1 MMKIKTQ
8 NKLIL
13 LNAIRERKSV
23 LFGNFKSTSNDE
35 KVESWKSVHNIA
47 QSLQLATSDRSWQFT
62 RDKLYGLWKCRTL
75 EKRDNKK
82 GKFTGKAGGKKCQY
96 DDVDLAI
103 LDILDEDSAIVQG
116 LGLPGS
122 STFAETLLDFSNK
135 KTKADNENDRAELI
149 KIEIYIRKLQAL
161 KLERELGL
169 QPSIFTKDLV
179 KESLIQEVE
188 LVNVPVLDLD
198 ASNTSIDLFGEFY
211 FSVFACAFNN
221 AYAVCVSYYG

>member
-122 STFAETLLDFSNK
+122 STFAEN
-135 KTKADNENDRAELI
+135 
-149 KIEIYIRKLQAL
+149 
-161 KLERELGL
+161 
-169 QPSIFTKDLV
+169 
-179 KESLIQEVE
+179 
-188 LVNVPVLDLD
+188 
-198 ASNTSIDLFGEFY
+198 NTSIVKDNSLLLDTNMIP
-211 FSVFACAFNN
+211 SVDVHRYTEAKATT
-221 AYAVCVSYYG
+221 